1 MRIVLIACA
10 LLFSFTT
17 HADAW
22 GNQGHQAVAEAA
34 QGSLDDNAE
43 RAIATMLGHSL
54 LLPPGTFAQLS
65 TWPDDIRAFLDS
77 GKVPPGWGPAEKHE
91 AMMFNR
97 NHKQHRLWHFV
108 NLPLKGEGYPD
119 LRSARKDDPV
129 VEFTRPDDIVHMIN
143 TCIELLEAKT
153 ESATFTRVQAL
164 RWLLHLVGDIHQPLH
179 VTSGYYSSSSN
190 LSHPKLITDPV
201 EALTPGVVGDRGGNG
216 LLFSPTKDDNLHA
229 LWDRCLVELV
239 GGDRSCS
246 HTEKDYRGL
255 ARKLVDRMKEG
266 NAARFKTLGDH
277 HRWAEQWA
285 TDSLKA
291 AVAARAYDVTLHHGV
306 VRTSEQDEPYLE
318 SRIRTPPRKIQY
330 GASHLALASDQLTKA
345 AVRLADL
352 LNQINWK

>member
-1 MRIVLIACA
+1 MRLVMLVCGLI
-10 LLFSFTT
+10 LSFTSN
-17 HADAW
+17 AYAW

-34 QGSLDDNAE
+34 QVNLDDNAE
-43 RAIATMLGHSL
+43 RAIATLLGHGFP
-54 LLPPGTFAQLS
+54 LPPGTFAELS
-65 TWPDDIRAFLDS
+65 TWPDELRTFLDH
-77 GKVPPGWGPAEKHE
+77 GRVAPGWDPADKDE
-91 AMMFNR
+91 AITFNR

-108 NLPLKGEGYPD
+108 NLPLKAEAYPD
-119 LRSARKDDPV
+119 LHNARKDDPV
-129 VEFTRPDDIVHMIN
+129 VYFTRPDDIVHMIN

-164 RWLLHLVGDIHQPLH
+164 RWLLHLVGDLHQPLH
-179 VTSGYYSSSSN
+179 VTSGYYSSTN
-190 LSHPKLITDPV
+190 LSHPKLITEPA

-216 LLFSPTKDDNLHA
+216 LLFSRTKDDNLHA

-239 GGDRSCS
+239 GGARSCS
-246 HTEKDYRGL
+246 RTEKDYRSL
-255 ARKLVDRMKEG
+255 ARKVVDRMKEG

-291 AVAARAYDVTLHHGV
+291 AVAARAYGVTLHHGV
-306 VRTSEQDEPYLE
+306 VHTSDQEEPYLE

-330 GASHLALASDQLTKA
+330 GVSHLAPVSDQLTKA